1 MADLFDINFIEDDL
15 SKVEKQFDIYLMS
28 ETPLINKVAKYVIS
42 SGGKR
47 IRPALVILSAKLC
60 GYTGEDHILL
70 ATIIEFIH
78 TATLLH
84 DDVVDSAL
92 LRRGQSSANIVFG
105 NEASVLVG
113 DYLFAKSFEILSKI
127 NNLKIISA
135 YANATTLM
143 AEGEVKE
150 LVKTADINT
159 AEDEYLD
166 IIIKKTAVLFAC
178 ASQAGAIISGRDAE
192 PEYEQNLYDYGLN
205 IGIAFQLMDD
215 TLDYTSKNEAFGKYI
230 GNDLKE
236 GKITLPVIHTLERC
250 DAQEKEDFKEIIFK
264 KKITKNDLKNVLELI
279 NKYNSIEYTIEK
291 ANESIEKAKYSLKQ
305 FDDSIVKES
314 LMALADY
321 VVERKS

>member
-1 MADLFDINFIEDDL
+1 MFDTNFIEDDL
-15 SKVEKQFDIYLMS
+15 NKVEKQFDIYLMS

-47 IRPALVILSAKLC
+47 IRPALVLLCAKIC

-70 ATIIEFIH
+70 ATVIEFIH

-84 DDVVDSAL
+84 DDVVDSAF

-105 NEASVLVG
+105 SEASVLVG

-135 YANATTLM
+135 YASATTLM

-178 ASQAGAIISGRDAE
+178 ASQAGAIISGKDAE
-192 PEYEQNLYDYGLN
+192 YELNLYDYGLN

-215 TLDYTSKNEAFGKYI
+215 TLDYTSKNKEFGKFI

-250 DAQEKEDFKEIIFK
+250 TDREKADFKEIIFK
-264 KKITKNDLKNVLELI
+264 KKITKNDLNNVLKLI

-291 ANESIEKAKYSLKQ
+291 ANQSIEKAKYNLKK
-305 FDDSIVKES
+305 FENSITKES
-314 LMALADY
+314 LIELANY
-321 VVERKS
+321 VVERKL

>member
-1 MADLFDINFIEDDL
+1 MFDINFIEDDL
-15 SKVEKQFDIYLMS
+15 NKVEKQFDIYLMS

-47 IRPALVILSAKLC
+47 IRPSLVLLCAKLC

-70 ATIIEFIH
+70 ATVIEFIH

-105 NEASVLVG
+105 SEASVLVG

-159 AEDEYLD
+159 TEDEYLD

-178 ASQAGAIISGRDAE
+178 ASQAGAIISGKDAE
-192 PEYEQNLYDYGLN
+192 LKYEQNLYDYGLN

-215 TLDYTSKNEAFGKYI
+215 TLDYTSKNKEFGKFI

-250 DAQEKEDFKEIIFK
+250 TDLEKEDFKEIIFK
-264 KKITKNDLKNVLELI
+264 KKITKNDLNNVLKLI

-291 ANESIEKAKYSLKQ
+291 ANQSIEKAKYNLRK
-305 FDDSIVKES
+305 FENSITKES
-314 LMALADY
+314 LIELADY
-321 VVERKS
+321 VVERKL

>member
-1 MADLFDINFIEDDL
+1 
-15 SKVEKQFDIYLMS
+15 MS

-47 IRPALVILSAKLC
+47 IRPSLVLLCAKLC

-70 ATIIEFIH
+70 ATVIEFIH

-105 NEASVLVG
+105 SEASVLVG

-159 AEDEYLD
+159 TEDEYLD

-178 ASQAGAIISGRDAE
+178 ASQAGAIISGKDAE
-192 PEYEQNLYDYGLN
+192 LKYEQNLYDYGLN

-215 TLDYTSKNEAFGKYI
+215 TLDYTSKNKEFGKFI

-250 DAQEKEDFKEIIFK
+250 TDLEKEDFKEIIFK
-264 KKITKNDLKNVLELI
+264 KKITKNDLNNVLKLI

-291 ANESIEKAKYSLKQ
+291 ANQSIEKAKYNLRK
-305 FDDSIVKES
+305 FENSITKES
-314 LMALADY
+314 LIELADY
-321 VVERKS
+321 VVERKL

>member
-1 MADLFDINFIEDDL
+1 MFDINFIEDDL
-15 SKVEKQFDIYLMS
+15 NKVEKQFDIYLMS
-28 ETPLINKVAKYVIS
+28 ETPLINKVSKYVIS

-47 IRPALVILSAKLC
+47 IRPSLVLLCAKLC

-70 ATIIEFIH
+70 ATVIEFIH

-105 NEASVLVG
+105 SEASVLVG

-159 AEDEYLD
+159 TEDEYLD

-178 ASQAGAIISGRDAE
+178 ASQAGAIISGKDAE
-192 PEYEQNLYDYGLN
+192 SEYEEDLYDYGLN

-215 TLDYTSKNEAFGKYI
+215 TLDYTSKNKEFGKFI

-250 DAQEKEDFKEIIFK
+250 TDQEKEDFKEIIFK
-264 KKITKNDLKNVLELI
+264 KKITKNDLNNVLKLI
-279 NKYNSIEYTIEK
+279 NKYNAIEYTIEK
-291 ANESIEKAKYSLKQ
+291 ANQSIEKAKYNLRK
-305 FDDSIVKES
+305 FENSITKES
-314 LMALADY
+314 LIELADY
-321 VVERKS
+321 VVERKL

>member
-1 MADLFDINFIEDDL
+1 MFDTNFIEDDL
-15 SKVEKQFDIYLMS
+15 NKVEKQFDIYLMS
-28 ETPLINKVAKYVIS
+28 ETPLINKVSKYVIS

-47 IRPALVILSAKLC
+47 IRPSLVLLCAKLC

-70 ATIIEFIH
+70 ATVIEFIH

-105 NEASVLVG
+105 SEASVLVG

-159 AEDEYLD
+159 TEDEYLD

-178 ASQAGAIISGRDAE
+178 ASQAGAIISGKDAE
-192 PEYEQNLYDYGLN
+192 SEYEEDLYDYGLN

-215 TLDYTSKNEAFGKYI
+215 TLDYTSKNKEFGKFI

-250 DAQEKEDFKEIIFK
+250 TDREKEDFKEIIFK
-264 KKITKNDLKNVLELI
+264 KKITKNDLNNVLKLI
-279 NKYNSIEYTIEK
+279 NKYNAIEYTIEK
-291 ANESIEKAKYSLKQ
+291 ANQSIEKAKYNLRK
-305 FDDSIVKES
+305 FENSITKES
-314 LMALADY
+314 LIELADY
-321 VVERKS
+321 VVERKL